1 MVGEPSTGSSA
12 RLALR
17 VVPGAKQT
25 RIAGEYGDR
34 LKICVNAPPEGGRAN
49 ARLIQALAAWL
60 DVAEARISII
70 TGENTR
76 DKVVAVQGLQGAEI
90 QERLARVQE
99 RAPAK
104 GRGG

>member
-1 MVGEPSTGSSA
+1 MVAGPPAGSSA

-25 RIAGEYGDR
+25 RIAGRYGDR
-34 LKICVNAPPEGGRAN
+34 LKVQVNAPPEGGRAN

-60 DVAEARISII
+60 EVSEAHVRIIA
-70 TGENTR
+70 GESTR
-76 DKVVAVQGLQGAEI
+76 DKVVAVEGLEGAEVR
-90 QERLARVQE
+90 ERLAGALE
-99 RAPAK
+99 RMSAK